1 MAFACA
7 TPQADVGMVQ
17 GLVTSVD
24 CNVRG
29 LSETAYGALST
40 ANSPMTAILT
50 LMLTLYIGFIG
61 YRLLIGRTP
70 LRVGDLTVSALKIG
84 AILALATSWPTYQQV
99 VFDTLFH
106 GPEQLADAMMGA
118 IQPSGQAGHGEA
130 LAGLQAAYDELQRS
144 AAYFTQHSLST
155 ASPLQGGN
163 AGAALALNASALLM
177 LLTSLGAILAAK
189 IVLGL
194 LLGLGPA
201 FIALLLFAS
210 TRGLFEGWLR
220 ASIAFAL
227 APLLAILGLV
237 VQLTLIGPDLAR
249 LADLRSQGIVDLAP
263 ANAIFLLTLI
273 STCVS
278 LALAIA
284 VGVIATGLRLPRLG
298 PAPLDA
304 AAASPSI
311 QSAAPA
317 QAQASVLQQAEPRAL
332 ARAASS
338 KPTVR
343 RLAASALAP
352 RVLTPGRRR
361 WPSRRLAR
369 PIAAPR
375 SRVWP
380 PAICGEIDEARKA
393 PRSRPRRILR
403 PGRVLV
409 AGCTQRAARL
419 AEARLGRRCRP
430 GRDRPP

>member
-1 MAFACA
+1 MAIYCA
-7 TPQADVGMVQ
+7 TPAADVGMVQ

-50 LMLTLYIGFIG
+50 LMLTIYIGFIG

-99 VFDTLFH
+99 VFDTLFR

-118 IQPSGQAGHGEA
+118 IQPSGQVGHGEA
-130 LAGLQAAYDELQRS
+130 LAGLQAAYDELQSS
-144 AAYFTQHSLST
+144 AVYFTQHSLST

-163 AGAALALNASALLM
+163 AGAALALNASASLM

-194 LLGLGPA
+194 LLGLGPV
-201 FIALLLFAS
+201 FVALLLFAA

-220 ASIAFAL
+220 ASVAFAL

-249 LADLRSQGIVDLAP
+249 LADMRSQGIVDLAP

-284 VGVIATGLRLPRLG
+284 VGVIATGLRLPRLTAT
-298 PAPLDA
+298 PVDA
-304 AAASPSI
+304 ARAATPI
-311 QSAAPA
+311 PGAAPA
-317 QAQASVLQQAEPRAL
+317 QVRASIAAQAEPRAL
-332 ARAASS
+332 AIAAAATAMERRESSVIQTDRETPRRLSLGASRPDAGTPALAFAPLGQSYRRAAQ
-338 KPTVR
+338 P
-343 RLAASALAP
+343 RLAASN
-352 RVLTPGRRR
+352 
-361 WPSRRLAR
+361 
-369 PIAAPR
+369 
-375 SRVWP
+375 
-380 PAICGEIDEARKA
+380 
-393 PRSRPRRILR
+393 LR
-403 PGRVLV
+403 
-409 AGCTQRAARL
+409 
-419 AEARLGRRCRP
+419 
-430 GRDRPP
+430 RDR